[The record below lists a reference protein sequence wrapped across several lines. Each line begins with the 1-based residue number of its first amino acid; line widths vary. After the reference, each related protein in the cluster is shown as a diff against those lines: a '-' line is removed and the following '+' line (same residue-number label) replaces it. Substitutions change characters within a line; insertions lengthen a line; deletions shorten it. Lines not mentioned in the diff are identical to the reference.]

1 MRYILKVSDDARQTL
16 LRLEMENSKKLARI
30 RKTLVLIET
39 DLRNRS
45 LQTHKYDAIKGPNGE
60 EAFEAYVEN
69 NTPGAYRVFWHYGPG
84 RGIISI
90 IAITPHP

>member
-1 MRYILKVSDDARQTL
+1 MRHLTGLKRT
-16 LRLEMENSKKLARI
+16 MIGKLAKVQ
-30 RKTLVLIET
+30 KTLGLLQT
-39 DLRNRS
+39 DLRNRG
-45 LQTHKYDAIKGPNGE
+45 LQTHKYNALEGLNGE
-60 EAFEAYVEN
+60 EVFEAYVEN